1 MMSMP
6 KVITSEGMS
15 DFVQTGDPT
24 SNIARK
30 GPKGAQANPNKQAA
44 QPVAATPPPLPPT
57 LDVAAPATPQEP
69 PERDIEQDDDWKKY
83 ADLPMP
89 ERIKKVVGKKHFEM
103 MTAREENAELE
114 RLAEQ
119 QYNRAIMAEKRLR
132 EIESGQA
139 QPVAATPP
147 PAPPEDKAPDQNDP
161 KYRNDKG
168 EFDWVTYTRDTADH
182 SAKQAVSK
190 FQQEQQKEA
199 NERAATQ
206 AKIAYEAR
214 LEEAKKLHPDFDQ
227 VVPSAD
233 IHTHRAVLDY
243 VFFDSKVPGQIAYH
257 LAKNPEFL
265 RQINSMSATAAV
277 AEIGALAKTFEKPQG
292 NGATAPPV
300 VATPRSSGAPPP
312 ITPLDTSSSGTVNV
326 DPSKMSFQ
334 ELRKFERQ
342 RAAKGRH

>member
-1 MMSMP
+1 MP
-6 KVITSEGMS
+6 KVITSEGLNE
-15 DFVQTGDPT
+15 FVSTGEPT
-24 SNIARK
+24 STISRK
-30 GPKGAQANPNKQAA
+30 QPKGTQANPNKQAA
-44 QPVAATPPPLPPT
+44 QAAEATPPPLPPPVDST
-57 LDVAAPATPQEP
+57 AHATPAEA

-103 MTAREENAELE
+103 MTAKEESAELE

-119 QYNRAIMAEKRLR
+119 QYNRAIMAEKALR
-132 EIESGQA
+132 EIQAGQ
-139 QPVAATPP
+139 VP
-147 PAPPEDKAPDQNDP
+147 PAASAAPVQPEEKAPDEHDP

-190 FQQEQQKEA
+190 FQQDQQKEA

-214 LEEAKKLHPDFDQ
+214 VEEAKKLHPDFDQ
-227 VVPSAD
+227 VVPGAD

-257 LAKNPEFL
+257 LAKHPEFL
-265 RQINSMSATAAV
+265 RQINSMSPTAAV
-277 AEIGALAKTFEKPQG
+277 AEIGALAKTFEKPTS
-292 NGATAPPV
+292 NGASAPPV
-300 VATPRSSGAPPP
+300 IATPRSSGAPPP
-312 ITPLDTSSSGTVNV
+312 ITPLDTSSSGSVNV

-342 RAAKGRH
+342 RQAQSRRH

>member
-1 MMSMP
+1 MP
-6 KVITSEGMS
+6 KVITSEGLS

-30 GPKGAQANPNKQAA
+30 GPKGAQSNPHKQAA
-44 QPVAATPPPLPPT
+44 QPAAQPVGDTPPPLPPP
-57 LDVAAPATPQEP
+57 VEAAAPAAPSEP
-69 PERDIEQDDDWKKY
+69 PDRDIEQDDDWKKY

-103 MTAREENAELE
+103 MTAKEENAELE

-132 EIESGQA
+132 EIESGQP
-139 QPVAATPP
+139 QPAAVAA
-147 PAPPEDKAPDQNDP
+147 PAIAEEKAPDQNDP
-161 KYRNDKG
+161 KYRNAQG

-214 LEEAKKLHPDFDQ
+214 VAEAKKLHPDFDQ

-277 AEIGALAKTFEKPQG
+277 AEIGALAKTFEKPVT

-300 VATPRSSGAPPP
+300 VPSSRSSGAPPP
-312 ITPLDTSSSGTVNV
+312 ITPLETSSAGTVNV

-334 ELRKFERQ
+334 ELRRFERQ
-342 RAAKGRH
+342 RAARSRH